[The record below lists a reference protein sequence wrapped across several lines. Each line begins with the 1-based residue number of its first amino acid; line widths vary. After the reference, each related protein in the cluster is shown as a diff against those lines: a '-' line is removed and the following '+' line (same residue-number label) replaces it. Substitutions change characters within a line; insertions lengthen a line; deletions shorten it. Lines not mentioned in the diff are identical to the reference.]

1 MPFEIQE
8 SSGSLVSV
16 KIKGILKKSE
26 LDQMQKVAEKAIER
40 EGKVRIL
47 VTLDNFLGWERGDD
61 WGDIS
66 FDIKHDKDIEKIAIV
81 GDEKWRDLALA
92 FLAKPFR
99 PMEIEYFDSPQLDMA
114 RSWIT

>member
-1 MPFEIQE
+1 
-8 SSGSLVSV
+8 VSV
-16 KIKGILKKSE
+16 KIKSILKKSE
-26 LDQMQKVAEKAIER
+26 LDQMQEVAKKAIER

-81 GDEKWRDLALA
+81 GDEKWRDLTLA

-99 PMEIEYFDSPQLDMA
+99 PMEIKYFDSSQIDRA